1 MKKIIITGIT
11 GQDGIFLTKLLLEK
25 SENYNIFGV
34 GRNTK
39 EKVFFERL
47 QTVSKYSQDHS
58 NLKLVNTDN
67 FKEVEKLILDIAP
80 DQIYHLSGPSSV
92 YQSIKY
98 PKTRF
103 TITENFDYILKS
115 VSKIKNNCRIFHA
128 SSSEMFAPSNLPLN
142 ENSPMKGNSPYAL
155 GKLENHKKIKRIS
168 KESNLNFYSGIMFN
182 HESEYRSNDYLIMK
196 IILEAIKIRNGDS
209 NSLTLGS
216 LDYVRDWSYAE
227 DIAEALY
234 LVTNYGESSD
244 YVLGSGVGTSIRYIV
259 SFIFNYLDLD
269 WENYL
274 NIDKSILRKND
285 PEIIVSD
292 PKKIN
297 LELNWSN
304 KVDIERLLVKCIES
318 RLSEKV

>member
-25 SENYNIFGV
+25 SENYSIFGV

-39 EKVFFERL
+39 EKVFFDRL
-47 QTVSKYSQDHS
+47 QTITKYPQDHS

-115 VSKIKNNCRIFHA
+115 VSKINNNCRIFHA

-196 IILEAIKIRNGDS
+196 IILEAIKIRKGDS
-209 NSLTLGS
+209 KSLTLGS

>member
-25 SENYNIFGV
+25 SENYSIFGV

-39 EKVFFERL
+39 EKVFFDRL
-47 QTVSKYSQDHS
+47 QTVSKNPQDHS

-115 VSKIKNNCRIFHA
+115 VSKINNNCRIFHA

-142 ENSPMKGNSPYAL
+142 ESSPMKGNSPYAL
-155 GKLENHKKIKRIS
+155 GKLENHKKIKKIS

-285 PEIIVSD
+285 AEIIVSD
-292 PKKIN
+292 PKKIK

-304 KVDIERLLVKCIES
+304 KVDIDRLLVKCIES
-318 RLSEKV
+318 RMSEKV

>member
-1 MKKIIITGIT
+1 MEKIFITGIT
-11 GQDGIFLTKLLLEK
+11 GQDGLFLTSKLLRHRDIKIYGCSRDLQASSFYKKLELL
-25 SENYNIFGV
+25 NAVDTI
-34 GRNTK
+34 
-39 EKVFFERL
+39 
-47 QTVSKYSQDHS
+47 
-58 NLKLVNTDN
+58 NLKIVSLDLLNLTEITTFVKDVRPDVIVN
-67 FKEVEKLILDIAP
+67 
-80 DQIYHLSGPSSV
+80 LSGPSSV
-92 YQSIKY
+92 YQSIKF

-115 VSKIKNNCRIFHA
+115 VSKINNNCRIFHA

-196 IILEAIKIRNGDS
+196 IILEAIKIRKGDS

-304 KVDIERLLVKCIES
+304 KVDIEGLLVKCIES

>member
-47 QTVSKYSQDHS
+47 QTVSKYPQDHS

-98 PKTRF
+98 PMTRF
-103 TITENFDYILKS
+103 TITENFDSILKS
-115 VSKIKNNCRIFHA
+115 VSTLNNNCRIFHA

-155 GKLENHKKIKRIS
+155 GKLENHKKIKKIS

-196 IILEAIKIRNGDS
+196 IILEAIKISNGDS

-227 DIAEALY
+227 DIAEAIY

-304 KVDIERLLVKCIES
+304 KVDIESLLVKCIES

>member
-25 SENYNIFGV
+25 SENYSIFGV

-39 EKVFFERL
+39 EKVFFDRL
-47 QTVSKYSQDHS
+47 QTITKYPQDHS

-115 VSKIKNNCRIFHA
+115 VSKINNNCRIFHA

-155 GKLENHKKIKRIS
+155 GKLENHKKIKR
-168 KESNLNFYSGIMFN
+168 
-182 HESEYRSNDYLIMK
+182 
-196 IILEAIKIRNGDS
+196 
-209 NSLTLGS
+209 T
-216 LDYVRDWSYAE
+216 
-227 DIAEALY
+227 
-234 LVTNYGESSD
+234 
-244 YVLGSGVGTSIRYIV
+244 
-259 SFIFNYLDLD
+259 
-269 WENYL
+269 
-274 NIDKSILRKND
+274 
-285 PEIIVSD
+285 
-292 PKKIN
+292 
-297 LELNWSN
+297 
-304 KVDIERLLVKCIES
+304 
-318 RLSEKV
+318 